1 MKKIISYI
9 ITCTLLT
16 AVASCKKDQDAHVP
30 PNVSFKTDAGYT
42 SGNVTINQG
51 DSVLV
56 GVVITK
62 TEDDLRTLNLSYA
75 YDGATSST
83 TSWTYTMTSAEY
95 TGYNHDYWIHSRN
108 QAGSEKWIFTV
119 VDRDGNMTQKSI
131 TLTVQ

>member
-1 MKKIISYI
+1 MKNILKISIAAI
-9 ITCTLLT
+9 LAIT
-16 AVASCKKDQDAHVP
+16 VISCKKNQDAHVP
-30 PNVSFKTDAGYT
+30 PDMTFKTSAGYT
-42 SGNVTINQG
+42 SGNVTVNQG

-75 YDGATSST
+75 YDGASSST

-95 TGYNHDYWIHSRN
+95 TGFDHDYWIHSRN
-108 QAGSEKWIFTV
+108 QAGTEKWIFTV
-119 VDRDGNMTQKSI
+119 VDRDGNMTQKSL